1 MAAAFEKWEHTE
13 DSLTVTLAIAG
24 RSSFGLRPV
33 RLATSTGET
42 DYAVELTTVATDK
55 DLQGFTMHGFATAE
69 TPIGIRVTGALV
81 DTITLRPA
89 DGSTITA
96 GAIQAFAGPGEG

>member
-1 MAAAFEKWEHTE
+1 MANAFVTWEHTE
-13 DSLTVTLAIAG
+13 GISAVTLAISG
-24 RSSFGLRPV
+24 RSSFDLRPV

-55 DLQGFTMHGFATAE
+55 DIQGFTMHGFATAV
-69 TPIGIRVTGALV
+69 TPIGIRVTDGLV